1 MPGQAGCVAQW
12 RSADALSQ
20 SRTDLGK
27 LPHPYVELF
36 VNVFNSDPE
45 SRFQVVQPTFGLE
58 WNLRPLIVNVGQQS
72 YLYPERDDLNT
83 AEIFAKLTLDDS
95 YFFHTDQP
103 IFSPYFYAAYDY
115 DLYDGWYFETGIKHD
130 FPISDTGITL
140 TALAD
145 VAYVLGDA
153 QFSANGT
160 DDTGFQHYDLG
171 LITTFSMNSIFHFS
185 HRYGEYE
192 IKGYLF
198 YTNGIDQGLLADPQ
212 VWGGVGIRFQY

>member
-1 MPGQAGCVAQW
+1 
-12 RSADALSQ
+12 
-20 SRTDLGK
+20 
-27 LPHPYVELF
+27 
-36 VNVFNSDPE
+36 
-45 SRFQVVQPTFGLE
+45 
-58 WNLRPLIVNVGQQS
+58 
-72 YLYPERDDLNT
+72 
-83 AEIFAKLTLDDS
+83 
-95 YFFHTDQP
+95 
-103 IFSPYFYAAYDY
+103 
-115 DLYDGWYFETGIKHD
+115 
-130 FPISDTGITL
+130 
-140 TALAD
+140 
-145 VAYVLGDA
+145 VLGDA